1 MEHFVGFVLADWDKK
16 LKRWVNKYTK
26 QEHCSFIKMND
37 IVISAILNTFEY
49 WYNSVHKLV
58 CEEVEKVLFVP
69 KVKYSIPINYIAG
82 TDIHAT
88 LSQNLTSMHDNYYK
102 PVCKCI
108 QEFEQYIQD
117 DDVDAMKSTYTEL
130 RRYLVGVKKMIRHM
144 RSILEDKEDE
154 ECVIEMG
161 GEVDDIQ
168 TESVSEE
175 NLETAD
181 NEMPTESV
189 DENIETPT
197 DELEKED

>member
-1 MEHFVGFVLADWDKK
+1 
-16 LKRWVNKYTK
+16 
-26 QEHCSFIKMND
+26 
-37 IVISAILNTFEY
+37 
-49 WYNSVHKLV
+49 
-58 CEEVEKVLFVP
+58 
-69 KVKYSIPINYIAG
+69 
-82 TDIHAT
+82 
-88 LSQNLTSMHDNYYK
+88 
-102 PVCKCI
+102 
-108 QEFEQYIQD
+108 
-117 DDVDAMKSTYTEL
+117 
-130 RRYLVGVKKMIRHM
+130 MIRHM

-189 DENIETPT
+189 DEHIETPT